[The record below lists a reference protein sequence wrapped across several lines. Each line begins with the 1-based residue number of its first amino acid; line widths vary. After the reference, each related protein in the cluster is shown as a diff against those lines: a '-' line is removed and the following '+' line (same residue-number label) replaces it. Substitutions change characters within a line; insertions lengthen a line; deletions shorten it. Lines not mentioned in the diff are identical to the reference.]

1 MKHFSIIL
9 FLLFSPLGLL
19 LAQNVTVNGR
29 VNKPEALI
37 RLMVCDDL
45 LNMHE
50 TAIAETYS
58 NEQGYF
64 ILEGEVERI
73 MPAAIYV
80 GLESVDFVV
89 SPGASYDVGVVVPD
103 PDPSLSYF
111 EQPQPTLRVKSATD
125 KGRYRELVLSEMII
139 DDYVLNYFDQ
149 IYHRRQSRYLDS
161 IRTTIDRE
169 LHVTDP
175 YVLQANKYKIASI
188 QMALNADG
196 GQKVIRDHF
205 DGQPVLYDCLAYMD
219 LFKDL
224 FKNYE
229 MSDEFRDRNPRLAE
243 LITVYQLRNAYYM
256 EIPRLRGRVRKQIQV
271 IGEKSRYDETKTM
284 VNHMLERFDRFA
296 PGAPAVDFEL
306 NDVEGKTIKLS
317 DYKDQ
322 VVVLLFVE
330 GNSRTVSHQ
339 LETLAELHRQ
349 WQNRVQIVT
358 VTTKDQ
364 IALWRRRF
372 EERRYDWPLLNLENN
387 ILLLEQYEVHT
398 FPEYFIINKGT
409 KIGMAPAPSPD
420 QTLNDYVESFIGG

>member
-1 MKHFSIIL
+1 
-9 FLLFSPLGLL
+9 
-19 LAQNVTVNGR
+19 
-29 VNKPEALI
+29 
-37 RLMVCDDL
+37 
-45 LNMHE
+45 
-50 TAIAETYS
+50 
-58 NEQGYF
+58 
-64 ILEGEVERI
+64 
-73 MPAAIYV
+73 
-80 GLESVDFVV
+80 
-89 SPGASYDVGVVVPD
+89 
-103 PDPSLSYF
+103 
-111 EQPQPTLRVKSATD
+111 
-125 KGRYRELVLSEMII
+125 ELVLSEMII

-243 LITVYQLRNAYYM
+243 LITLYQLRNAYYM

-284 VNHMLERFDRFA
+284 VNHMLERFDRFV

>member
-1 MKHFSIIL
+1 M
-9 FLLFSPLGLL
+9 
-19 LAQNVTVNGR
+19 AQNVTVNGR

-50 TAIAETYS
+50 TSIAETYS